1 MSGVEMSTC
10 EAMCVRTK
18 YCVVSLY
25 GCPCRMRLG
34 WDCVSED
41 MFELEGMIM
50 GLEFHVASHYRCP
63 AGRSLGVKL

>member
-1 MSGVEMSTC
+1 
-10 EAMCVRTK
+10 
-18 YCVVSLY
+18 
-25 GCPCRMRLG
+25 
-34 WDCVSED
+34 